1 LTLVPRSLNPRQSPA
16 PNLQID
22 PAGQLIREGVTS
34 DEDALAEIFDKIE
47 RSVAEDSLNR
57 EAIKKH
63 VVVEPF
69 FGSHL
74 SKEQKARRP
83 SRDE

>member
-1 LTLVPRSLNPRQSPA
+1 MLGCEFKLLNLTLVPRSLNPRQSPA

-47 RSVAEDSLNR
+47 QSVAEESLNWR
-57 EAIKKH
+57 GDQEAT
-63 VVVEPF
+63 
-69 FGSHL
+69 S
-74 SKEQKARRP
+74 SS
-83 SRDE
+83 SRFTGVI